1 MMEPN
6 SLRWFSIGPYFAT
19 NIWNHVNF
27 IKKLDYNW
35 QTTTQGNR
43 VKNKVHVL
51 KIINT
56 KLNIGLGNPISVWQF
71 PNLQHTLLQNG
82 GK

>member
-1 MMEPN
+1 M
-6 SLRWFSIGPYFAT
+6 
-19 NIWNHVNF
+19 
-27 IKKLDYNW
+27 LDYNW